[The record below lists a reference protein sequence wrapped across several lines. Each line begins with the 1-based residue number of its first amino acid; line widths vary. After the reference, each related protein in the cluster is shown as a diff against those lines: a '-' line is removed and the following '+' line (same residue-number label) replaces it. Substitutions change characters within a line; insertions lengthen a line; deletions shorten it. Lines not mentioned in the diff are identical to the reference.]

1 MPAEIG
7 IDSRMMFS
15 SGIGTYIRG
24 LTENYHSVPHP
35 ADWKFTFCGAENPGL
50 TGFGFKEFRAPIYS
64 ITEQL
69 RYPGALTNFDLWH
82 APHYNVP
89 FFKSKTPLVTT
100 IHDLI
105 HWVFRGKYFSPLQA
119 AYAKTMV
126 QKALSNSSQVITVSQ
141 KTKSDLIE
149 HFGAEE
155 NRITVI
161 GEGASADF
169 RPLPAAEI
177 AAAKVRYNLPE
188 RYFLYVG
195 LIKPHK
201 NVLWLVRLFRR
212 LFKEKKISTPLVVLG
227 RKDKTYSAELRELAA
242 LDREEA
248 VIYLPKIEKGD
259 LPVLYNGA
267 AALVHPSLYEGFGL
281 TLLEAMACGT
291 PVAAFRTASIPEVA
305 GDAAFLHEV
314 NDEEGMTDTLRRL
327 ESSESLREEYR
338 QKGFQQAA
346 KFQWKDAARQTLE
359 VYQKALE
366 HAGTKRCCS

>member
-1 MPAEIG
+1 MPVEIG
-7 IDSRMMFS
+7 IDSRMFFS

-24 LTENYHSVPHP
+24 LTGDYQNVQHP
-35 ADWKFTFCGAENPGL
+35 ADWKFTFCGTENPG
-50 TGFGFKEFRAPIYS
+50 FAKFSFKEFKSPIYS

-69 RYPGALTNFDLWH
+69 KYPGIIKNFDLWH

-89 FFKSKTPLVTT
+89 FFKSRTPLVTT

-105 HWVFRGKYFSPLQA
+105 HWVFRGKYFSPVQA

-126 QKALSNSSQVITVSQ
+126 QKALANSSQVITVSQ

-149 HFGAEE
+149 HFGAHE
-155 NRITVI
+155 NLITVI
-161 GEGASADF
+161 GEGASPDF

-177 AAAKVRYNLPE
+177 AAAKIRYILPKK
-188 RYFLYVG
+188 YFLYVG

-212 LFKEKKISTPLVVLG
+212 LFREKKISTPLVVLG
-227 RKDKTYSAELRELAA
+227 RKDKTYSSELRELAA
-242 LDREEA
+242 LGREEA
-248 VIYLPKIEKGD
+248 VIYLPEIEKGD

-267 AALVHPSLYEGFGL
+267 SALVHPSLYEGFGL

-291 PVAAFRTASIPEVA
+291 PAVAFRTASIPEVA

-327 ESSESLREEYR
+327 ESSETLREEYR
-338 QKGFQQAA
+338 QKGLKQAG
-346 KFQWKDAARQTLE
+346 KFQWKDAARQTLD

-366 HAGTKRCCS
+366 RGGAKRCCS